1 MPTEEF
7 SNYRLIFKS
16 SPSLIN
22 LNNISIRNF
31 PSITIASDIFGFYPY
46 GTIYFADSGGTVVD
60 KIVFIEGL
68 EFEFKIG
75 NDEDGYVGDNFYWD
89 RSEINNI
96 QIANFISGDY
106 IFIVKSIYDKV
117 DHKRSKAWSTMTLSD
132 AVNNIVS
139 SDYNITDTDKIHIFN
154 TTGSDTW
161 YQINEKNEDFL
172 FKHRKHAYTKNYPY
186 SPYLT
191 FINSNGE
198 FYFTTVE
205 SLFNEQQ
212 PVESFKFELS
222 EKSVI
227 LPDTVKDYS
236 IDFVGSKFHKLDYNK
251 RLYTIDKEASYAY
264 TDNTLDT
271 FYVKHPKGKVLLR
284 RELIEDVSDYQ
295 FLGINETTA
304 DENRLNGK
312 RNFEFLDS
320 IFPVRLNLTLDF
332 KPSCV
337 TGKLI
342 DLRVESVFDN
352 KQILDEFSGN
362 WLIISDK
369 HFMDYDGKP
378 STLLTVTKSRMVVD
392 NQNFFY
398 NEFI

>member
-1 MPTEEF
+1 MPQEEF

-22 LNNISIRNF
+22 LNNVSIRNF
-31 PSITIASDIFGFYPY
+31 PTITIYSDIFGFYPY
-46 GTIYFADSGGTVVD
+46 GVLYFADKGGTLVD
-60 KIVFIEGL
+60 KVIFIEGL

-75 NDEDGYVGDNFYWD
+75 NEEEGYVGHNFHWS
-89 RSEINNI
+89 RNEINNI

-106 IFIVKSIYDKV
+106 VFIVRSIYSKKDY
-117 DHKRSKAWSTMTLSD
+117 KRSKAWSSMKLSD
-132 AVNNIVS
+132 AVNDILSN
-139 SDYNITDTDKIHIFN
+139 DYNITDTDKIHIFT
-154 TTGSDTW
+154 TTGNDTW

-172 FKHRKHAYTKNYPY
+172 FKHRKNAYTKNYPY

-198 FYFTTVE
+198 FYFTTIE

-222 EKSVI
+222 EKSAI
-227 LPDTVKDYS
+227 LSDTVKDYS
-236 IDFVGSKFHKLDYNK
+236 IDFVGDKFHKNDYKK
-251 RLYTIDKEASYAY
+251 RLYTIDKEAVYAY

-271 FYVKHPKGKVLLR
+271 FYVNHPKGRILLR
-284 RELIEDVSDYQ
+284 RELTENISDYK
-295 FLGINETTA
+295 FLGIKENIQ

-320 IFPVRLNLTLDF
+320 IFPIRLNLTIDF

-342 DLRVESVFDN
+342 DLRVESVFDD

-378 STLLTVTKSRMVVD
+378 STYLTVVKSKIVTD
-392 NQNFFY
+392 NQHPFY
-398 NEFI
+398 AEFL